1 MARITIEGLHTI
13 KERVNRENL
22 LRSAEKHREAEKH
35 SLDTTG
41 SYRAH
46 VLVCGGTGCK
56 ASHSEAIYH
65 ALTQEVKAKGLDK
78 EIKVVET
85 GCNGFCAAG
94 PIMVIYPGGIF
105 YQRIKAEDVPEIITE
120 HMING
125 KPLERLMFRDP
136 ESEESMLNM

>member
-1 MARITIEGLHTI
+1 MARITIEGLETI

-56 ASHSEAIYH
+56 ASHSEALYN
-65 ALTQEVKAKGLDK
+65 ALKQELEPRGLTLSL
-78 EIKVVET
+78 IH
-85 GCNGFCAAG
+85 
-94 PIMVIYPGGIF
+94 I
-105 YQRIKAEDVPEIITE
+105 
-120 HMING
+120 
-125 KPLERLMFRDP
+125 
-136 ESEESMLNM
+136 SEPTRPSKSSRMPSSA